1 MRTRSPR
8 RSHAGFTLIELLVVI
23 AIIAVLIALLLPAV
37 QKVREA
43 AARASAS
50 NHLSQVGIDKRLA
63 GFVDGSAKVQN
74 AAWALVTGVSAG
86 SLDLPL
92 SQQAIQNLDATLVA
106 REAEIADLQND
117 IMDHIQRRHLPKHEL
132 EILRAASDALD
143 DSADGVGKIRAA
155 IAPHLP
161 RTD

>member
-8 RSHAGFTLIELLVVI
+8 RSHA
-23 AIIAVLIALLLPAV
+23 
-37 QKVREA
+37 
-43 AARASAS
+43 RAGSS
-50 NHLSQVGIDKRLA
+50 NHLSQVGLDKRLA
-63 GFVDGSAKVQN
+63 GFADGSVKVQN

-86 SLDLPL
+86 TLDLPL
-92 SQQAIQNLDATLVA
+92 SQQAIQNLDATLAA
-106 REAEIADLQND
+106 REAEIADLQSE
-117 IMDHIQRRHLPKHEL
+117 IMDMIQRRHLPKHEL
-132 EILRAASDALD
+132 EILRAASDGLD